1 MSFTNITPIVNTHL
15 LYAQAGRDVLVKNAA
30 DAAGHAGGTAGQT
43 TTSYVEFLAG
53 DECGIF
59 TSRDNTSGTLF
70 FPEIKYWT
78 ALHNLSI
85 NTSTGGLLEL
95 ETMAKSVTGDHLSK
109 TADYDPENAISKFFH
124 IYHGDEIF
132 GKFSRVAVYKVASLA
147 VEGRL
152 LLTRGPSN
160 N

>member
-30 DAAGHAGGTAGQT
+30 DAAGHAGGTAGT
-43 TTSYVEFLAG
+43 GPTAYKEYLAG
-53 DECGIF
+53 NECGSY
-59 TSRDNTSGTLF
+59 TSADNTAGVLF

-78 ALHNLSI
+78 ALHNLSVV
-85 NTSTGGLLEL
+85 GADLLSL
-95 ETMAKSVTGDHLSK
+95 ETMAKSITGDHLSK
-109 TADYDPENAISKFFH
+109 TADYDPEAVTSEFFH

-132 GKFSRVAVYKVASLA
+132 GKFNRICVYKTGASGQK
-147 VEGRL
+147 GRL

-160 N
+160 S